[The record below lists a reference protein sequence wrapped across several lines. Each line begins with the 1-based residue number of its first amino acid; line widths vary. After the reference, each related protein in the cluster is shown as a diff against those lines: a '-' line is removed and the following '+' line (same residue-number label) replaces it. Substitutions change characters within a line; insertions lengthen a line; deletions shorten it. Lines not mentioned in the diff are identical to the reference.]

1 MALTTVNSGGVKDD
15 SIINADIKSDAAIA
29 LNKLASTPAVL
40 TGSTNN
46 TITTVTGANA
56 VQGEANLTFDGTH
69 LNLGNTGSN
78 WVGPLNVG
86 TGTSSAAQVIDIYS
100 NSDTY
105 GGLWFSDGTSGADR
119 YVGAIQYHH
128 DSDYMKFDTGGVE
141 RLRID
146 SSGRVLLGTTTEGH
160 TPADNLTI
168 EDSADCGITIR
179 SGTSNSGI
187 IYFSDGT
194 SGTAEYEGF
203 IQYSHGSYNIMYLG
217 AGQGTRMEING
228 NGNVKISDG
237 DLVIGTAGHG
247 IDFSAQ
253 SPTSQT
259 GATNGDEVLNHYEE
273 GTWTPTLFGTSASP
287 TGGTFAINR
296 ATYIRI
302 GRTVTVQAYISW
314 NNDWAN
320 ASGEAAFGGLP
331 WTVAGAA
338 TVENTFG
345 GISIG
350 FINIPANLA
359 AANQVPTG
367 YMNASTGRVAM
378 YLLPSGAGAGAGGVI
393 SAPTWFNS
401 NAGNIGFT
409 ATYRAYS

>member
-29 LNKLASTPAVL
+29 LSKLASTPAVL

-228 NGNVKISDG
+228 NGNVTISDG
-237 DLVIGTAGHG
+237 NLVVADGHG
-247 IDFSAQ
+247 IDFAA
-253 SPTSQT
+253 TSGT
-259 GATNGDEVLNHYEE
+259 GNSELFDDYEE
-273 GTWTPTLFGTSASP
+273 GTFTPKFGGSDNYSTYHVDGGGFYRKIGKMVYIVCRFNAVTLNASATGTAIVYNLPFAPVMAGSP
-287 TGGTFAINR
+287 T
-296 ATYIRI
+296 
-302 GRTVTVQAYISW
+302 AYPQSA
-314 NNDWAN
+314 DWSTLGVYFN
-320 ASGEAAFGGLP
+320 SSYNYHWG
-331 WTVAGAA
+331 
-338 TVENTFG
+338 
-345 GISIG
+345 SS
-350 FINIPANLA
+350 
-359 AANQVPTG
+359 TG
-367 YMNASTGRVAM
+367 YGGCFQGGYSQSDANWASWSVGDFDG
-378 YLLPSGAGAGAGGVI
+378 SG
-393 SAPTWFNS
+393 WYMD
-401 NAGNIGFT
+401 FT
-409 ATYRAYS
+409 AWYST